1 MKWFVTCALCMV
13 ALALQAA
20 EPAKKFPESKW
31 FNGTKGYAEAL
42 ELQKEFNA
50 DIFMYYSTTY
60 PKDQA
65 GLCSW
70 FEKKGLGQ
78 PVVNKYLRD
87 YVKVQI
93 RFPLGKK
100 DEEALAKFKVT
111 KGPSV
116 LIVKPDGTHGYCK
129 VFDWANNE
137 PKLLDPN
144 ELVTLF
150 RSKSSARYQEA
161 AASGPAAPGAAAG
174 APGQPRGR

>member
-1 MKWFVTCALCMV
+1 MKRFVACGLWVV

-20 EPAKKFPESKW
+20 EPAKKFPENKW
-31 FNGTKGYAEAL
+31 FNGAKGYAEAL

-116 LIVKPDGTHGYCK
+116 LIVKPDGMHGYCK
-129 VFDWANNE
+129 VFEWPNNE
-137 PKLLDPN
+137 PKLLEPN

-150 RSKSSARYQEA
+150 RSKSSPRYQE
-161 AASGPAAPGAAAG
+161 PAQQPVAHPAP
-174 APGQPRGR
+174 QN